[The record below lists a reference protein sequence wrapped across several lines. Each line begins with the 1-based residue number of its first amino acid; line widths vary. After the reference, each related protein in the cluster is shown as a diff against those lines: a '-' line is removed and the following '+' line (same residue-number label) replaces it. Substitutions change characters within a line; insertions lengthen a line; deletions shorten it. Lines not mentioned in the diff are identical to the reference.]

1 MYQALEENMLECAGA
16 PGSAAP
22 DMGLAPGGMMEQEI
36 CADHHDFKDWK
47 TDTFSRCFVHLT
59 NSLVWRSVT
68 KEEPPTTPP
77 TAVEYTSAGLPWFE
91 YYDDSKVALE
101 GGERQG
107 PSRCTFTGFGRTA
120 HLLARTSRVIIDFH
134 NHYFPPLFLDAIR
147 EGPSNFRI
155 TEDDAGNPVL
165 HSPGDYNVLVPGHR
179 DLAHRAQ
186 VLEEAGVDMQVIT
199 FTAPGTSIETPAR
212 AAELASIVNDGL
224 AAGRDEWPERFTTLG
239 HLPLNN
245 PEAAVRELERGVI
258 ELGFKGFM
266 LLSNASGV
274 PLADERFE
282 PLYERADHHGVVFYI
297 HPTYPLGVEAMED
310 YMLMPLV
317 GFLFD
322 TTLATAHLVYAGVPE
337 RYPNIRWVLCHTGG
351 AIPFLAERLDR
362 GYEAFPRC
370 RERISEL
377 PSEYLKRFY
386 YDTVNFDPKALRLAV
401 DFAGVDQI
409 VAGSDY
415 PHMIGSLDK
424 MKSTIAA
431 LGLSAEDEAKVLG
444 KNAARLL
451 SL

>member
-1 MYQALEENMLECAGA
+1 MIIDCHGHYTTA
-16 PGSAAP
+16 PGDLQIFRDAQIANFEDAAKP
-22 DMGLAPGGMMEQEI
+22 APRLADI
-36 CADHHDFKDWK
+36 SD
-47 TDTFSRCFVHLT
+47 
-59 NSLVWRSVT
+59 
-68 KEEPPTTPP
+68 
-77 TAVEYTSAGLPWFE
+77 
-91 YYDDSKVALE
+91 
-101 GGERQG
+101 
-107 PSRCTFTGFGRTA
+107 
-120 HLLARTSRVIIDFH
+120 
-134 NHYFPPLFLDAIR
+134 DAIR
-147 EGPSNFRI
+147 ETIENNQLRALKERGADMTIFSPKASAMAHHIGDEAISITWSRI
-155 TEDDAGNPVL
+155 NNDL
-165 HSPGDYNVLVPGHR
+165 IHR
-179 DLAHRAQ
+179 VVQLFPDFF
-186 VLEEAGVDMQVIT
+186 AGVCQLPQSVGV
-199 FTAPGTSIETPAR
+199 PIENA
-212 AAELASIVNDGL
+212 LA
-224 AAGRDEWPERFTTLG
+224 
-239 HLPLNN
+239 
-245 PEAAVRELERGVI
+245 ELERCVT

-362 GYEAFPRC
+362 GYEAFSRC
-370 RERISEL
+370 RERISEP

-415 PHMIGSLDK
+415 PHMVGSLDK

-444 KNAARLL
+444 KNAERLL